1 MMRAALI
8 PADPATPCRIID
20 VAAGD
25 YRAMASVIGAEYIE
39 RVRTPVPS
47 MVLGVDESGALKGL
61 AENLRVS
68 GLLYPGS
75 ICGDVL
81 VLSEGTTFDGIDFVT
96 LEPDHEAFARS
107 YLDGWAE

>member
-1 MMRAALI
+1 MRAALI

-20 VAAGD
+20 LAAGD
-25 YRAMASVIGAEYIE
+25 YRAMASAIDAEYIE

-61 AENLRVS
+61 PENMRVS
-68 GLLYPGS
+68 GYLYPS
-75 ICGDVL
+75 IFGDVL
-81 VLSEGTTFDGIDFVT
+81 LMSEGMTGDGLDFVT
-96 LEPDHEAFARS
+96 LEAGHEAFARA